1 MPREDLVEP
10 IFFSLEAQ
18 TAFIDLILRCD
29 FGQNNTFHNDISSS
43 SMLCEREILLKPS
56 KPITLWISTAFNTA
70 FNEVCACQVTN
81 GAHFFCIGRLATT
94 SWLRLSRAICVN
106 RQFTG
111 TFIQLVRL
119 HD

>member
-56 KPITLWISTAFNTA
+56 KPITLRISTA

-81 GAHFFCIGRLATT
+81 SAHFFCIGRFATT

-111 TFIQLVRL
+111 IFIQLAC
-119 HD
+119 